1 MVFSSV
7 IALLLACGLALAYRD
22 RSRALGAEESPVL
35 VNDYVAAFE
44 IVTSFPHDADAF
56 TQGLA
61 FDAGG
66 KLYESDGL
74 YRKSAVRSVDVM
86 TGHSER
92 RVANAANHFGEGIAI
107 VGNRM
112 LQLTWQEKVVNE
124 FSLPDLQLR
133 HSHDLPCAKGTDTQP
148 TRCNEGWGLAYDGKR
163 LYLTDSTDKL
173 FFLNPSTFESVAP
186 PVQIY
191 DHRMKRPVHGV
202 NELEWVDGELWGNVF
217 PMYQGEASE
226 CIVRINATDASVIGW
241 IDLRGLQAMQRE
253 AVRRTPHN
261 YVLNGIA
268 YHPSSKRLYVTG
280 KQWDKMYHVRVKAA
294 EHDMQKP
301 QWVESNCHLGR
312 ADGKRFG

>member
-7 IALLLACGLALAYRD
+7 LALLLACGLALAYKD
-22 RSRALGAEESPVL
+22 RLNRNGGEGRSLGAEEAPAL
-35 VNDYVAAFE
+35 AGTYVGTFE

-86 TGHSER
+86 TGRSER
-92 RVANAANHFGEGIAI
+92 RVANAAAHFGEGLAV

-112 LQLTWQEKVVNE
+112 LQLTWQEKLVHE

-148 TRCNEGWGLAYDGKR
+148 TPCREGWGLAYDGAR

-173 FFLNPSTFESVAP
+173 FFLNPATLESVAP
-186 PVQIY
+186 PIQIY
-191 DHRMKRPVHGV
+191 DHRMKRPVRPPP
-202 NELEWVDGELWGNVF
+202 L
-217 PMYQGEASE
+217 PTS
-226 CIVRINATDASVIGW
+226 
-241 IDLRGLQAMQRE
+241 
-253 AVRRTPHN
+253 P
-261 YVLNGIA
+261 
-268 YHPSSKRLYVTG
+268 
-280 KQWDKMYHVRVKAA
+280 
-294 EHDMQKP
+294 
-301 QWVESNCHLGR
+301 R
-312 ADGKRFG
+312 ALSG